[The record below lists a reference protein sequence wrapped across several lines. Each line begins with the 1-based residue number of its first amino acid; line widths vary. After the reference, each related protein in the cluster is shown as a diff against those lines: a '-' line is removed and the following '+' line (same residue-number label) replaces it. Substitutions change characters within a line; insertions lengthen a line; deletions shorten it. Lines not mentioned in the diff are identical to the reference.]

1 MFGREYYQTVF
12 GERYLVFTPLLV
24 HTTSAFLKRIFS
36 SPRPPRPFSSAL
48 STTGYAAALLLL
60 PIHVLTH
67 RLAPAD
73 PAPPISS
80 LSPSELD
87 YEYVKAALQGWPVR
101 SVALYGALVLGI
113 ALHAAD
119 GLAVLWSTWAPKS
132 KPRLLRPPARRARR
146 ALAGAAVLPV
156 LTGLVIVARE
166 PLFAFASAMER
177 YGAALGHSFVYRL

>member
-36 SPRPPRPFSSAL
+36 SPSSSSSPRPLSSAL
-48 STTGYAAALLLL
+48 TTTGYAAALLLI

-132 KPRLLRPPARRARR
+132 KTKPPARRARR

-166 PLFAFASAMER
+166 PLIAFGSAVER
-177 YGAALGHSFVYRL
+177 YRAAIRHSFVYRL